1 MWISFKM
8 EFTTEA
14 QPQQNTPLQKDEK
27 FKEQRD
33 MRYFRLLH
41 EGRGSFFRF
50 QLRKASHLAL
60 IGCHPGATKEAQEA
74 DAGRAL
80 LYGCHQ
86 SATRLHDIGTSHG

>member
-14 QPQQNTPLQKDEK
+14 QPQQNARLQKDEK

-50 QLRKASHLAL
+50 QLRHHILPRLVATQAL
-60 IGCHPGATKEAQEA
+60 PMKHKKRMPAGPCSMVATKAPPA
-74 DAGRAL
+74 FM
-80 LYGCHQ
+80 
-86 SATRLHDIGTSHG
+86 T